1 MTDDWIEGSFDGRDV
16 GPPDGPKVDVEVVGV
31 ARSPADFSRVEAVL
45 HLTPAFVDRFGDA
58 MRTYTMV
65 RARVTAA
72 GLEQAAKGE
81 LLRGDLGHLE
91 VGRSPFGDDK
101 ATEDGLGTIATALRL
116 VAGAAAL
123 AGAVTVALTTL
134 RLSRAALVDADTL
147 RAIGWTRGQQVRA
160 STLVLAP
167 WLLAGVAAGAVVG
180 VLATPLAQRG
190 LAAAVDPMPDAIR
203 ADVLVLAGSIAVAML
218 GGMVLLLLS
227 GSLATARRDAVAHRV
242 VRAWPLRRPL
252 SLVIGSRACAVRRRR
267 PRWAGQSCRTRGR
280 RIGGRVGGG
289 RGSRER
295 FDRSTANRPGP
306 DGSRRGA
313 GDRQ

>member
-1 MTDDWIEGSFDGRDV
+1 MLQADVAAELFVRPQGTEYFPDFQLRRAHPATRSTADSTRRSSSTDGRPSRPTRRRVAIGESLAAELDLKPGDLLTLESMTDDWIEGSFDGRDV
-16 GPPDGPKVDVEVVGV
+16 GPPDGPKVDVEVVGI

-123 AGAVTVALTTL
+123 PEP
-134 RLSRAALVDADTL
+134 SR
-147 RAIGWTRGQQVRA
+147 
-160 STLVLAP
+160 S
-167 WLLAGVAAGAVVG
+167 
-180 VLATPLAQRG
+180 
-190 LAAAVDPMPDAIR
+190 
-203 ADVLVLAGSIAVAML
+203 
-218 GGMVLLLLS
+218 
-227 GSLATARRDAVAHRV
+227 H
-242 VRAWPLRRPL
+242 
-252 SLVIGSRACAVRRRR
+252 
-267 PRWAGQSCRTRGR
+267 
-280 RIGGRVGGG
+280 
-289 RGSRER
+289 
-295 FDRSTANRPGP
+295 
-306 DGSRRGA
+306 SRRC
-313 GDRQ
+313 D